1 MGSSYRIYSKCGP
14 SLNPQTLMSVH
25 KIRMT
30 ATVMQC
36 VETLLEAI
44 PVSAIVDSKE
54 MEGAVQVSMYHPVIN
69 PQLVELKIFTESFTN
84 KTRYIGLYCLVSS

>member
-1 MGSSYRIYSKCGP
+1 MRNKSIEKICMGSSYRIYSKCGP

-44 PVSAIVDSKE
+44 LASAVVDSRE
-54 MEGAVQVSMYHPVIN
+54 MEGTVQVGCV
-69 PQLVELKIFTESFTN
+69 TN
-84 KTRYIGLYCLVSS
+84 CY

>member
-1 MGSSYRIYSKCGP
+1 
-14 SLNPQTLMSVH
+14 MSVH

-44 PVSAIVDSKE
+44 PASAVVDSRE
-54 MEGAVQVSMYHPVIN
+54 MEGAA
-69 PQLVELKIFTESFTN
+69 
-84 KTRYIGLYCLVSS
+84 LVSCVTNSR